1 MNYKEITLPGGTFRM
16 YDDQPNV
23 WIQQLQRGE
32 KNVSEKIMDA
42 YNAGDVSKKNVW
54 CPILSMMLLRM
65 KLSFLRP

>member
-1 MNYKEITLPGGTFRM
+1 M

-42 YNAGDVSKKNVW
+42 YNAGDVSKKNV
-54 CPILSMMLLRM
+54 
-65 KLSFLRP
+65 